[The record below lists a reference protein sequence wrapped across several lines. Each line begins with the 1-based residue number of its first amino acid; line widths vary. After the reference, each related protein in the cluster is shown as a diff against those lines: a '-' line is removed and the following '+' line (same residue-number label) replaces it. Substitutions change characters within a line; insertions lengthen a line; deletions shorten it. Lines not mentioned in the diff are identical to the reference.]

1 MAAKR
6 NARQG
11 NGRRARG
18 GERAGNGDNGG
29 RPMRRVAQDSAQ
41 SMDRAARD
49 IAGLSSQAL
58 AVWTEV
64 SQDVVRDLMTLSSST
79 VQESTRQMVEM
90 QQANMDTLRE
100 MQFGAFRWQT
110 LWPEMFRDPIRW
122 YQGSTQDLIDTTQ
135 KWWGLAR
142 RNAETVRQSYQR
154 MEQTT
159 SQATREL
166 ERTFSQAKSK
176 MQGMPMR
183 SEQRR
188 AA

>member
-6 NARQG
+6 NSRQR
-11 NGRRARG
+11 NGRRRN
-18 GERAGNGDNGG
+18 GERAGIGENGG
-29 RPMRRVAQDSAQ
+29 RPMQRAAQDSAQ
-41 SMDRAARD
+41 SMDRAGRD

-64 SQDVVRDLMTLSSST
+64 GQDVVRDLMTLSSST
-79 VQESTRQMVEM
+79 VQESTRRMVEM
-90 QQANMDTLRE
+90 QQASMDTLRE

-176 MQGMPMR
+176 MQGIPIR
-183 SEQRR
+183 QEQRR